1 MNAREQFRKI
11 MDFEPV
17 DGVPLMEIEGYEE
30 ATLVRWHSEGLAK
43 GTSPAAALGIK
54 SPEALWINFFP
65 VPEYEEEVLEE
76 DDDYT
81 IERNIFGIVVK
92 KPKDRS
98 QYTYEG
104 YVEHPV
110 KDRASWLEYRKRLD
124 ATDPKRYTNWTPQRW
139 AYYNNADHPVGLVIH
154 PYFFRLGLYSMGLE
168 NFLLAFYDQP
178 GLLHDMFAHR
188 TEMALKIIEEV
199 TAHVKLDYCCI
210 AEDLAYRSGPHISVE
225 MYREFWQPHQ
235 PPVIEALQKADVQSI
250 VMWSSGDL
258 RPLLRTLIEMGFN
271 VTWPCE
277 EFVGMDAVELCKE
290 YGRDMR
296 FVGNIG
302 IRTVAAGR
310 KAINEAIETKVLP
323 LLERGGYIPT
333 LDDQASPD
341 ISWDNYC
348 YYISRLR
355 EL

>member
-1 MNAREQFRKI
+1 MNAREQFRSI
-11 MDFEPV
+11 MDYQPA
-17 DGVPLMEIEGYEE
+17 DGLPLMEIEGYEQ
-30 ATLVRWHSEGLAK
+30 ATLARWHGEGLPV
-43 GTSPAAALGIK
+43 GQSPAEALDMK

-65 VPEYEEEVLEE
+65 LPEYEVEVLGE

-81 IERNIFGIVVK
+81 IERNSFGIVIK
-92 KPKDRS
+92 KPKDTS

-110 KDRASWLEYRKRLD
+110 KDRATWLEYRKRLD
-124 ATDPKRYTNWTPQRW
+124 ATTPERYTNWTAENW
-139 AYYNNADHPVGLVIH
+139 DHYNNADHPVGLVIH
-154 PYFFRLGLYSMGLE
+154 PYFFRLGLYAMGLE
-168 NFLLAFYDQP
+168 PFMLAFYDQP
-178 GLLHDMFAHR
+178 DLLHDMFAHR

-210 AEDLAYRSGPHISVE
+210 AEDFAYRSGPHISVD

-235 PPVIEALQKADVQSI
+235 PPVIDALQRADVQSI
-250 VMWSSGDL
+250 VMWSSGDI
-258 RPLLRTLIEMGFN
+258 RPLLGALIEMGFN

-277 EFVGMDAVELCKE
+277 EFVGMDAAELCRE

-310 KAINEAIETKVLP
+310 AAIDKAIETKVRP
-323 LLERGGYIPT
+323 LMDGGGFIPT

-341 ISWDNYC
+341 ISWENYS
-348 YYISRLR
+348 YYINRLR